1 MTLSGSQLLIQE
13 VGTDGPAWVKCQPLA
28 QISVGSGLGHI
39 VQTRLSGTTTV
50 PIEIGKKGRFPEKVC
65 ERGEVEVGQV
75 VGKKNL
81 YMLDKAGITIPLS
94 TDEDTEAQRG

>member
-1 MTLSGSQLLIQE
+1 M
-13 VGTDGPAWVKCQPLA
+13 
-28 QISVGSGLGHI
+28 
-39 VQTRLSGTTTV
+39 
-50 PIEIGKKGRFPEKVC
+50 C
-65 ERGEVEVGQV
+65 EHREVEVGQV